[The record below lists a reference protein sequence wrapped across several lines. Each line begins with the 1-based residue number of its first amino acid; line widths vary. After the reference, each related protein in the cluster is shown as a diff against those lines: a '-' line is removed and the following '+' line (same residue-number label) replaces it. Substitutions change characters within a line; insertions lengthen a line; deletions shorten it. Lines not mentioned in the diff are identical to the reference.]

1 MGDARVIR
9 FLCLKCDKEVKGSIF
24 RSDMVTCNCGNI
36 HIVNPDQLTI
46 KDWDLVKVRQRKIWW
61 KINEL

>member
-9 FLCLKCDKEVKGSIF
+9 FLCLKCDKEVKGSVF

-36 HIVNPDQLTI
+36 HIDNPDQLTI
-46 KDWDLVKVRQRKIWW
+46 KDWDLVKVRHKKKWRN
-61 KINEL
+61 INEL

>member
-9 FLCLKCDKEVKGSIF
+9 FLCLKCDKEVKGSLS
-24 RSDMVTCNCGNI
+24 RSDMISCKCGNI
-36 HIVNPDQLTI
+36 HIDNPITLKI
-46 KDWDLVKVRQRKIWW
+46 KDWDKIRVRKNKKWR